1 MLEEQYTA
9 DITAN
14 LTQSIINLVPDSLK
28 DNFLIAAILE
38 RLEGFQL
45 SDILENETVLN
56 LLETAQ
62 SLAQNYLGINILDFS
77 KVNDILDQ
85 VLRDYVGENKYG
97 EEAAKLGAQAKARA
111 AAEAM
116 MMSSLDAANED
127 LMANFDNGIW
137 GKIYNFINIDLNI
150 HENEIIA
157 KILEQYNLT
166 ETVIAFEEL
175 VESVIDRGADL
186 VKYTYDSDAITYSV
200 EMDRYE
206 VVE

>member
-1 MLEEQYTA
+1 MH
-9 DITAN
+9 
-14 LTQSIINLVPDSLK
+14 V
-28 DNFLIAAILE
+28 
-38 RLEGFQL
+38 
-45 SDILENETVLN
+45 
-56 LLETAQ
+56 LLE
-62 SLAQNYLGINILDFS
+62 YLMP
-77 KVNDILDQ
+77 DILDQ

>member
-1 MLEEQYTA
+1 
-9 DITAN
+9 
-14 LTQSIINLVPDSLK
+14 
-28 DNFLIAAILE
+28 
-38 RLEGFQL
+38 
-45 SDILENETVLN
+45 
-56 LLETAQ
+56 
-62 SLAQNYLGINILDFS
+62 
-77 KVNDILDQ
+77 
-85 VLRDYVGENKYG
+85 
-97 EEAAKLGAQAKARA
+97 
-111 AAEAM
+111 
-116 MMSSLDAANED
+116 MSSLDATNED